1 MRAAA
6 LALVAFAGP
15 HALWPVYLISLINS
29 TGRIVGMSLGGVL
42 VVAAGAGPLFAGNAV
57 SFLVV
62 VGALLLM
69 RPREWHALACSSDA
83 PVAARGVRAGFGYLL
98 RQPVVLVTLALSLV
112 LGCFGRNY
120 QVTGMVGAPTL
131 GWLSER
137 FGARTAL
144 VFAGAVCLLACAVA
158 AALLARLTAA
168 TTRRDPLY
176 SRTSS
181 GHQPPG
187 LTRSPG
193 YVRSSQ
199 PITTMSAVS
208 AEASTDSPMTVI
220 PKAAS

>member
-1 MRAAA
+1 VADRIRPRPLLVVSQLFHACLAAA

-15 HALWPVYLISLINS
+15 HALWPVYLISLLNS
-29 TGRIVGMSLGGVL
+29 VVTAIDGPALGRFGSMVVRPASL
-42 VVAAGAGPLFAGNAV
+42 
-57 SFLVV
+57 S
-62 VGALLLM
+62 
-69 RPREWHALACSSDA
+69 
-83 PVAARGVRAGFGYLL
+83 
-98 RQPVVLVTLALSLV
+98 
-112 LGCFGRNY
+112 
-120 QVTGMVGAPTL
+120 
-131 GWLSER
+131 
-137 FGARTAL
+137 GARTAL

-168 TTRRDPLY
+168 TTRRDRLY